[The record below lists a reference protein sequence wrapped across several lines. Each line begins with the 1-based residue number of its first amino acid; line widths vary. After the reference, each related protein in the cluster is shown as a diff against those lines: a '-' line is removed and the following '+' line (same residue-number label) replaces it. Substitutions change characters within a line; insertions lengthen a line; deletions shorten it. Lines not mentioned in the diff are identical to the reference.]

1 MMALADMRR
10 NWRRLQHYLCLMTM
24 MRHLRASWPRLLDV
38 IFGHKCSISHT
49 TPVRSS
55 PNVCSTEMT
64 LEVGRQEKVQGD
76 GHRMRIYGCLTE
88 RKKVGRRWGKPVLK
102 SIAVKFSSQNCLD
115 PLSFPIHPSIHCSWS
130 VVCTWALE
138 SHAFNLNSSGLK
150 LILVKEHVDNKLY
163 GHMLTL
169 KSSKAWSGKTELSKT
184 FAGILGL

>member
-10 NWRRLQHYLCLMTM
+10 NWRRLQHYLCLMMT

-76 GHRMRIYGCLTE
+76 GHRMRIYGCWTE
-88 RKKVGRRWGKPVLK
+88 RKKVGKRWGKPVLK

-115 PLSFPIHPSIHCSWS
+115 PLSFPIHPLQLVCSLYLSIGVSCIPF
-130 VVCTWALE
+130 E
-138 SHAFNLNSSGLK
+138 FFRFK
-150 LILVKEHVDNKLY
+150 VD
-163 GHMLTL
+163 
-169 KSSKAWSGKTELSKT
+169 SGKRTCR
-184 FAGILGL
+184 